1 MSNNGYN
8 ANNER
13 EPIKPTI
20 RKRDSPQVRLTMENG
35 RGLTRQQLYNNRN
48 RYGLRGH
55 FKGEPFVPGVSGG
68 SRKRGRGRKVS
79 KKTRR
84 RA

>member
-20 RKRDSPQVRLTMENG
+20 RKRDSQLVRLTMENG

-48 RYGLRGH
+48 RYGLRGQ
-55 FKGEPFVPGVSGG
+55 FKGEPFVPSVYGG